1 MLSLTVCIRALF
13 SVQYQEKCVVHQQG
27 FKQTLLSVLRFWRFV
42 VEGEGGLGGGGGG
55 VARGKSNL
63 RNALLRGAIR
73 RTLVVIVIAFFVCVF
88 FFFHLCCLFFH
99 IKY

>member
-42 VEGEGGLGGGGGG
+42 VEGEGGLGGGGGC
-55 VARGKSNL
+55 RK
-63 RNALLRGAIR
+63 RK
-73 RTLVVIVIAFFVCVF
+73 
-88 FFFHLCCLFFH
+88 
-99 IKY
+99 IKPTECTTTRCHS